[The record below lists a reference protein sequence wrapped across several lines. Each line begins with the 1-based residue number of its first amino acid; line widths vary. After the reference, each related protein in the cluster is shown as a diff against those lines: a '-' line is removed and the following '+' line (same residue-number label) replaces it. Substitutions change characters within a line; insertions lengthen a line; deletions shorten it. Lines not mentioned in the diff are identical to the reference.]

1 MSEEC
6 NRFGEAGAAV
16 SMFHDHISM
25 PEASRRHLIGKS
37 RAFPN
42 PRFDKLLED
51 ASYEDLIWLD
61 GALSDQLDGL
71 PHYVADEVQR
81 REMFVQISDRLALV
95 RRFSESRRSAQRRL
109 TRHSRLWAFA
119 SVMLAASILIA
130 GTMVADC

>member
-1 MSEEC
+1 
-6 NRFGEAGAAV
+6 
-16 SMFHDHISM
+16 M
-25 PEASRRHLIGKS
+25 PKASRQHLIGES

-42 PRFDKLLED
+42 PRFDQLLED

-71 PHYVADEVQR
+71 PHYVADEAQR

-95 RRFSESRRSAQRRL
+95 RRFSESRGSNQRRL
-109 TRHSRLWAFA
+109 TRHSRLWAFV

-130 GTMVADC
+130 GTMVANR

>member
-1 MSEEC
+1 
-6 NRFGEAGAAV
+6 
-16 SMFHDHISM
+16 MFHDHISM
-25 PEASRRHLIGKS
+25 PEASRQHLIGES

-71 PHYVADEVQR
+71 PHYVADEAQR

-95 RRFSESRRSAQRRL
+95 RRISESRGGNQRRL
-109 TRHSRLWAFA
+109 TRHARLWALIGL
-119 SVMLAASILIA
+119 VLAAGVVIA
-130 GTMVADC
+130 TKVAADF

>member
-1 MSEEC
+1 
-6 NRFGEAGAAV
+6 
-16 SMFHDHISM
+16 MFHDHISM
-25 PEASRRHLIGKS
+25 PEASRQHLIGES

-71 PHYVADEVQR
+71 PHYVANDVER

-95 RRFSESRRSAQRRL
+95 RRFSDAHGNSRRRL
-109 TRHSRLWAFA
+109 TRHSRLWTLA

-130 GTMVADC
+130 GTLVANR